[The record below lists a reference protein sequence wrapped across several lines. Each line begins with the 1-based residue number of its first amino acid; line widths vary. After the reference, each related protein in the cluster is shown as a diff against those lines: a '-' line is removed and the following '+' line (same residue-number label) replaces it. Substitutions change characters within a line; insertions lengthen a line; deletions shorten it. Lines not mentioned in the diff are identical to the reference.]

1 MKLTTMKL
9 TDWKLT
15 DWKRSEVL
23 NFFRYFTP
31 RKAPQVKSLQSRSF
45 AGARGSRLESD
56 WVASSTSADAELLTA
71 LRKLRDRSR
80 EQLRN
85 NDYARGAVAT
95 IINNV
100 VGTGISFQAQVRP
113 GKGFADKRNER
124 IEELFDR
131 WSKPRNCDMAER
143 LSFHQFQ
150 RLAFRS
156 LIESGEV
163 FIRKHYVG
171 GDVPFR
177 LELIEADRVEEGFG
191 YSPQSSPT
199 GNLIKMGMEF
209 DRYGKVLYYYLRSFH
224 PGDIQFH
231 PQLVTEG
238 RGPYSLERVPAN
250 QIIHL
255 FIPDRPG
262 QSRGIPWF
270 ASSLQRI
277 KNLEGYFEAEL
288 VAARASAAVMGF
300 RVTRDPD
307 LMERD
312 DRGQPVDSLEPGTI
326 KELAPGEEF
335 VGFDPTRP
343 NQAFEPFVRQ
353 MLRSVASN
361 LGIDFE
367 SLSRDF
373 SQSNYS
379 SSRLAL
385 LQVRDTYRVLQCF
398 FIENFL
404 QPVLEEWMDAA
415 VLAGKLDFIDF
426 EQKPERYTCV
436 RWRPRGWG
444 WVDPWKETQASIEAI
459 NNGLSTLTSELAK
472 QGLDIEEVLLE
483 RAKELDLAEELGVP
497 LGMPGTLPVQNTE
510 DDGEDLPSA
519 QTIARWLKLNLDSEE
534 DEDFE

>member
-1 MKLTTMKL
+1 MKNSLKNS
-9 TDWKLT
+9 LT
-15 DWKRSEVL
+15 DWKRSEIL
-23 NFFRYFTP
+23 GFFRHFTP
-31 RKAPQVKSLQSRSF
+31 EKTPRTKAPSPRARSF
-45 AGARGSRLESD
+45 TGARGSRLESD
-56 WVASSTSADAELLTA
+56 WVTSSTSADAELVSA
-71 LRKLRDRSR
+71 LRQLRNRSR

-95 IINNV
+95 LVNNV
-100 VGTGISFQAQVRP
+100 IGTGISFQAQVKP
-113 GKGFADKRNER
+113 GRGFADNRNTA
-124 IEELFDR
+124 IEDLFCV
-131 WSKPRNCDMAER
+131 WSKPKNCDMAER
-143 LSFHQFQ
+143 LSFHHFQ

-163 FIRKHYVG
+163 FIRKHYDG
-171 GDVPFR
+171 KFIPFR
-177 LELIEADRVEEGFG
+177 LELIESDRVEEGFG
-191 YSPQSSPT
+191 YSPQSSPS
-199 GNLIKMGMEF
+199 GNLIKMGIELNQ
-209 DRYGKVLYYYLRSFH
+209 YGKPLYYYLRPTH

-231 PQLVTEG
+231 PKVATQNG
-238 RGPYSLERVPAN
+238 GPYSLERVPAD
-250 QIIHL
+250 QMIHL
-255 FIPDRPG
+255 YIPDRPG
-262 QSRGIPWF
+262 QSRGVPWF

-300 RVTRDPD
+300 RITKDPD

-312 DRGQPVDSLEPGTI
+312 ESGQPVDSLEPGTI

-353 MLRSVASN
+353 MLRSVAAN

-385 LQVRDTYRVLQCF
+385 LQVRDTYRQLQCW
-398 FIENFL
+398 FIESFL

-415 VLAGKLDFIDF
+415 VLSGKLKFPDF
-426 EQKPERYTCV
+426 ELKPERYTNV

-444 WVDPWKETQASIEAI
+444 WVDPWKETQASVEAI
-459 NNGLSTLTSELAK
+459 NNGLSTLTAELAK

-483 RAKELDLAEELGVP
+483 RATELDLAEELGVP
-497 LGMPGTLPVQNTE
+497 LGVPPGAPSEMEDEEPIASSTDSRAFTKWLSQLHLYEE
-510 DDGEDLPSA
+510 DD
-519 QTIARWLKLNLDSEE
+519 
-534 DEDFE
+534 DE